1 MIRMITTQ
9 TTMSTPPRLQAQ
21 IMNLSRFSSE
31 GLLLKFLKVENIYVD
46 VLRDYFGQYGELAE
60 CRLVV
65 DKHSSKSR
73 GFGFVAFVDQDCSNE
88 VLEQKHYLLGKEV
101 ECKAALSKHD
111 SNQRVSDEKSKK
123 IFVGGIPLYV
133 TEGKILS
140 PR

>member
-1 MIRMITTQ
+1 MIWKITTK
-9 TTMSTPPRLQAQ
+9 TTMRIPPKLQVR
-21 IMNLSRFSSE
+21 MNWSRFSSE
-31 GLLLKFLKVENIYVD
+31 GLLLKFRKVSNPKAD

-73 GFGFVAFVDQDCSNE
+73 GFGFVAFQDPDCTQA
-88 VLEQKHYLLGKEV
+88 VLEQKHYLIGKEV

-133 TEGKILS
+133 TEGRTFS

>member
-1 MIRMITTQ
+1 M
-9 TTMSTPPRLQAQ
+9 
-21 IMNLSRFSSE
+21 
-31 GLLLKFLKVENIYVD
+31 
-46 VLRDYFGQYGELAE
+46 E

-73 GFGFVAFVDQDCSNE
+73 GFGFVSFHDPDSSQL
-88 VLEQKHYLLGKEV
+88 VLDQKHSILGKEV
-101 ECKAALSKHD
+101 ECKAALSKQD

-133 TEGKILS
+133 TEGSSFL

>member
-1 MIRMITTQ
+1 MIRTNTTK
-9 TTMSTPPRLQAQ
+9 TTTNTPQKPQVQML
-21 IMNLSRFSSE
+21 NLSRFSSE
-31 GLLLKFLKVENIYVD
+31 GLLLRFLKVGDLYAD

-73 GFGFVAFVDQDCSNE
+73 GFGFVAFHDPDSSQA
-88 VLEQKHYLLGKEV
+88 VLDQKHFLLGKEV

-133 TEGKILS
+133 TEGRTFS